1 MALSRIQEAI
11 QIEPDEAEAY
21 YQAGKVL
28 KELKKYSQAE
38 KMLRKASKL
47 APNDLK
53 IHRQLGVLVTLN
65 LVHGESKQEVP
76 V

>member
-1 MALSRIQEAI
+1 
-11 QIEPDEAEAY
+11 
-21 YQAGKVL
+21 
-28 KELKKYSQAE
+28 
-38 KMLRKASKL
+38 MLRNASKL

-65 LVHGESKQEVP
+65 LVHGEKRQQVM

>member
-1 MALSRIQEAI
+1 MIQEAI
-11 QIEPDEAEAY
+11 QIEPEEAEGY

-28 KELKKYSQAE
+28 KELKQYNQAE
-38 KMLRKASKL
+38 KMLRQASKL

-65 LVHGESKQEVP
+65 LVHGENKKQVAI
-76 V
+76 